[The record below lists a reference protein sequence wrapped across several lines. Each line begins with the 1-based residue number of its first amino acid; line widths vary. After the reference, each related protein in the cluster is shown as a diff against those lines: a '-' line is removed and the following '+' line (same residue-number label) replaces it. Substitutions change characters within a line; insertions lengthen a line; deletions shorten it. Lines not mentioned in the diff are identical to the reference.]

1 MSLFSSSPGTSSHW
15 HITEVAIH
23 WFEVLTRHYQLHEA
37 EHVGMFAGSLLQRE
51 DWDH

>member
-1 MSLFSSSPGTSSHW
+1 MFLFQTASGAGSHW

-23 WFEVLTRHYQLHEA
+23 WFELLTRHYQLHQPK
-37 EHVGMFAGSLLQRE
+37 HVGMFAGSLLQRE